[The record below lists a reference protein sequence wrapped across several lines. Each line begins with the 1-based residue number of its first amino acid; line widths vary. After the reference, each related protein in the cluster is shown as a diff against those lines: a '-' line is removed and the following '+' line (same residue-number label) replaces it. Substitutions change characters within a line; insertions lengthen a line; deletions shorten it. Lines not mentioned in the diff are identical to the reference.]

1 MADEHTPTDGAE
13 DGAAPGERIAKAL
26 AHSGVASRREAE
38 RLIEAGRISVNGK
51 TLKSPAF
58 NVIPGDDIR
67 LDGQSIG
74 PRPPTKVWRYHK
86 PTGLLTTHNDPQGRE
101 TVFGQMPED
110 MGRVISVGRLDLNSE
125 GLLLLT
131 NDGELARVLELP
143 ATGWTRRYRVRAYG
157 RADDAALKKLADGAV
172 VDGVVYGPVEVT
184 VDRRTGANVW
194 LTIGLKEGKNREVR
208 KVLSSVGLTV
218 NRLMRTA
225 YGPFQLGSLKRGDTE
240 EVKLSV
246 LRDQL
251 GRLYPLDRDGNLM
264 AEGAQA
270 GPEKTGTATARP
282 RPTAGESGF
291 KPKKPGNKAG
301 WAKASPKTEPG
312 HKARKAA
319 KAAKAAA
326 GETRPP
332 RKSSAQ
338 TPGAQRAGAGRA
350 GSAKPAPATPGSQ
363 RTGSKPPDSQKPG
376 PKKAGPQK
384 TGAQKPGSPKTG
396 SQKDR
401 RDASKRGELT
411 SMKDNANRRRRP

>member
-1 MADEHTPTDGAE
+1 MADEPAK
-13 DGAAPGERIAKAL
+13 PGERIAKAL
-26 AHSGVASRREAE
+26 AHIGVASRREAE
-38 RLIEAGRISVNGK
+38 RLIEAGRISVNGR

-58 NVIPGDDIR
+58 NVHPGDAIA
-67 LDGQSIG
+67 LDGQPVG
-74 PRPPTKVWRYHK
+74 ERPPTRVWRYHK
-86 PTGLLTTHNDPQGRE
+86 PTGLLTTHHDPEGRD
-101 TVFGQMPED
+101 TVFQQMPAD

-157 RADDAALKKLADGAV
+157 KADDAALAKLAGGAV

-225 YGPFQLGSLKRGDTE
+225 YGPFQLGALKRGDVE

-251 GRLYPLDRDGNLM
+251 GRLYPLDRDGHP
-264 AEGAQA
+264 AKAGGDA
-270 GPEKTGTATARP
+270 GPLTTGTARP
-282 RPTAGESGF
+282 RAEPARGESGF
-291 KPKKPGNKAG
+291 KPRPKPKPQAKSG
-301 WAKASPKTEPG
+301 WAKASPKSEPG

-319 KAAKAAA
+319 KQAEAAVK
-326 GETRPP
+326 GKPP
-332 RKSSAQ
+332 RKGGTRQ
-338 TPGAQRAGAGRA
+338 
-350 GSAKPAPATPGSQ
+350 
-363 RTGSKPPDSQKPG
+363 
-376 PKKAGPQK
+376 
-384 TGAQKPGSPKTG
+384 
-396 SQKDR
+396 DR
-401 RDASKRGELT
+401 RDSAKKGEL
-411 SMKDNANRRRRP
+411 SSPKDHANRRRRP

>member
-1 MADEHTPTDGAE
+1 MADEDTPTEGAA

-58 NVIPGDDIR
+58 NVMPGDDIR

-86 PTGLLTTHNDPQGRE
+86 PAGLLTTHNDPQGRE

-157 RADDAALKKLADGAV
+157 RADDSALKKLADGAV

-264 AEGAQA
+264 AEGVQA

-291 KPKKPGNKAG
+291 KPKKTGSRAG

-326 GETRPP
+326 GETRPS
-332 RKSSAQ
+332 RKTSAQ
-338 TPGAQRAGAGRA
+338 TPGALRA
-350 GSAKPAPATPGSQ
+350 GSQTADSQKSGPRKPTSQKPG
-363 RTGSKPPDSQKPG
+363 SQKPG
-376 PKKAGPQK
+376 PQKAG
-384 TGAQKPGSPKTG
+384 APKTG

>member
-1 MADEHTPTDGAE
+1 MADETTPT

-26 AHSGVASRREAE
+26 AHSGVASRRDAE

-58 NVIPGDDIR
+58 NVMPGDDIR

-131 NDGELARVLELP
+131 NDGELARMLELP
-143 ATGWTRRYRVRAYG
+143 STGWTRRYRVRAYG
-157 RADDAALKKLADGAV
+157 RADDSALKKLADGAV
-172 VDGVVYGPVEVT
+172 VEGVVYGPVEVT

-251 GRLYPLDRDGNLM
+251 GRLYPLDRDGNLLT
-264 AEGAQA
+264 EGAQA
-270 GPEKTGTATARP
+270 GPEKTGTAKAKP
-282 RPTAGESGF
+282 RPTGGESGF
-291 KPKKPGNKAG
+291 KPKKPGSKAG

-319 KAAKAAA
+319 KAAKAGA

-332 RKSSAQ
+332 RKSGSQ
-338 TPGAQRAGAGRA
+338 TPGALRAGSQSPGAQRAG
-350 GSAKPAPATPGSQ
+350 SQTSGSQ
-363 RTGSKPPDSQKPG
+363 KSGPQKS
-376 PKKAGPQK
+376 GPQK
-384 TGAQKPGSPKTG
+384 TGSPKTG
-396 SQKDR
+396 SQKASSQKDR